1 MLGGPGL
8 RKPVGPGS
16 RGTWCVCCGPVRR
29 EARSFRLSD
38 GGGGDWPRSG
48 AVGLRRQLLN
58 KNGPAGSG
66 TGAIHQERLR
76 RSRFRAPCVSAGNAA
91 THPESTGP
99 FLLSRRTA
107 AQCRGYRSVFARKTG
122 SPRTYFAH
130 GFCRP
135 AVRTKTGP
143 FTAPTPGPFSKLY
156 PRNKS
161 LKASLIVG

>member
-1 MLGGPGL
+1 MCKVRSGAACLPGEN
-8 RKPVGPGS
+8 
-16 RGTWCVCCGPVRR
+16 GPVS
-29 EARSFRLSD
+29 A
-38 GGGGDWPRSG
+38 
-48 AVGLRRQLLN
+48 AVGLRRRLLS
-58 KNGPAGSG
+58 KNGPVDSG

-130 GFCRP
+130 DFCRL

-143 FTAPTPGPFSKLY
+143 FTAPSPCTGADFCGCGLAGGMVHCHYKLFSDGGL
-156 PRNKS
+156 NNE
-161 LKASLIVG
+161 IDGVGG